1 MACKPAVHPHNLTM
15 RWFFIL
21 LPWVEL
27 YSLIQ
32 LGGNIG
38 GLQAMLYVLATFF
51 LGLTILRAQGMGIVN
66 KLRSAQEGDAMA
78 PQQLLA
84 DELALGLAGLLLM
97 VPGLVTDAFA
107 VLVLFG
113 PLRRRLFTALGGK
126 AQGSAHRPRPGDPIE
141 GEFRRLDDD

>member
-1 MACKPAVHPHNLTM
+1 MK
-15 RWFFIL
+15 WFFIL

-27 YSLIQ
+27 YSLIR

-51 LGLTILRAQGMGIVN
+51 LGLTILRAQGVGIVN
-66 KLRSAQEGDAMA
+66 KLRDAQDSGAMA

-84 DELALGLAGLLLM
+84 DALALGLAGMLLM
-97 VPGLVTDAFA
+97 VPGLVTDTLAA
-107 VLVLFG
+107 VVFFG
-113 PLRRRLFTALGGK
+113 PLRRRLFRALGGK
-126 AQGSAHRPRPGDPIE
+126 VQATVPPSNANPGDPIE